1 MKTLMKGLF
10 CCALAAPFMAQA
22 ETGPWT
28 SGWGQGT
35 TEYSVR
41 GQGQSQL
48 YIGCNPYKAMFA
60 MFTDAAGRSLTNYDA
75 RTQTRSFYVSVDGS
89 DPILFNDVLSRV
101 GADSVR
107 FAWDKLRKGKTVI
120 LSGEGMQTTRFTL
133 KGAGQV
139 LPAFSQS
146 DCKVGA
152 AIPNGEN

>member
-1 MKTLMKGLF
+1 MKTLMTGLF
-10 CCALAAPFMAQA
+10 CCALAVPLIAQA
-22 ETGPWT
+22 ETGSWT

-48 YIGCNPYKAMFA
+48 YIGCDPYKAMFV
-60 MFTDAAGRSLTNYDA
+60 MFTDAAGRSLTNYNA
-75 RTQTRSFYVSVDGS
+75 QTQTRSFYVAVDGS
-89 DPILFNDVLSRV
+89 DPILFNDELSRV

-107 FAWDKLRKGKTVI
+107 LAWDKLRKGKTVI
-120 LSGEGMQTTRFTL
+120 VSGEGMQTTRFTL

-146 DCKVGA
+146 DCKVGTD
-152 AIPNGEN
+152 IPAGEN

>member
-22 ETGPWT
+22 ETGPWA

-48 YIGCNPYKAMFA
+48 YIGCNPYKAMFV

-75 RTQTRSFYVSVDGS
+75 QTQTRSFYIAVNGS
-89 DPILFNDVLSRV
+89 EPIPFNDVFSRV

-120 LSGEGMQTTRFTL
+120 VSGEGMQTTRFTL

-152 AIPNGEN
+152 DIPAGEN

>member
-1 MKTLMKGLF
+1 MKTLMTGFF
-10 CCALAAPFMAQA
+10 CCALATPLIAQA
-22 ETGPWT
+22 EIGPWG

-48 YIGCNPYKAMFA
+48 YIGCDPYKAMFV

-75 RTQTRSFYVSVDGS
+75 RMQTRSFYVSVDGS
-89 DPILFNDVLSRV
+89 DPILFNDMLSRV
-101 GADSVR
+101 GADNVR

-120 LSGEGMQTTRFTL
+120 VSGEGMQTTRFTL
-133 KGAGQV
+133 KDAGQV

-152 AIPNGEN
+152 AIPTGEN

>member
-22 ETGPWT
+22 ETGTWA

-48 YIGCNPYKAMFA
+48 YIGCDPYKAMFV
-60 MFTDAAGRSLTNYDA
+60 MFTDTAGRSLTHYDA
-75 RTQTRSFYVSVDGS
+75 QTQTRSFYVSVDGS
-89 DPILFNDVLSRV
+89 DPIPFNDVLSRV

-107 FAWDKLRKGKTVI
+107 FAWDKLRKGKTVVV
-120 LSGEGMQTTRFTL
+120 SGEGMQTTRFTL

-139 LPAFSQS
+139 LPAFPQS

-152 AIPNGEN
+152 AIPAGEN